1 MSLRSQGKVR
11 SWLSRGVGLM
21 LIVLSL
27 ASFVLMAHA
36 ILLRYHEVVDLN
48 EQIAEIND
56 QLAHEKQRQS
66 ELTQQIELL
75 SEPAYIELLA
85 REQLGLIRADD
96 IPYGWGT
103 VEREP

>member
-1 MSLRSQGKVR
+1 MNLRSHGKVR
-11 SWLSRGVGLM
+11 GWLSRGIGLV
-21 LIVLSL
+21 LIALSL
-27 ASFVLMAHA
+27 ALFVMMAHA
-36 ILLRYHEVVDLN
+36 ILLRYHEVVGLN

-56 QLAHEKQRQS
+56 QLAYERKRQS
-66 ELTQQIELL
+66 ELTQKIDLL
-75 SEPAYIELLA
+75 STPEYIELLA